1 MSFLD
6 SPNTTSATTYYV
18 KHRSENGS
26 SLVGFCSTSPA
37 GDDTGFI
44 QLMEIG
50 A

>member
-6 SPNTTSATTYYV
+6 SPSTTSSVTYTLQ
-18 KHRSENGS
+18 HRSENGS
-26 SLVGFCSTSPA
+26 SLVGFCSTDPA